1 MRHYHGD
8 ASPAWFEAEHYDYD
22 RRPWNVLHRRCVVAL
37 EDDVWVIV
45 DDLLIEDR
53 LNDEVR
59 DIMSAHGDQIRRAD
73 VQFHEM
79 FKVIKA
85 RLARERNIII

>member
-1 MRHYHGD
+1 MRLRAGHIEIIAYRVVHELAKNGLTAVGD
-8 ASPAWFEAEHYDYD
+8 M
-22 RRPWNVLHRRCVVAL
+22 VVAEACL
-37 EDDVWVIV
+37 NAVIV

-59 DIMSAHGDQIRRAD
+59 DIMSTYGNQIRRAD

-85 RLARERNIII
+85 RLAREHNIII

>member
-1 MRHYHGD
+1 MRL
-8 ASPAWFEAEHYDYD
+8 SAEHIEIIAY
-22 RRPWNVLHRRCVVAL
+22 RVVHELAKKGL
-37 EDDVWVIV
+37 TVIDDVVDAEASMNAVIT
-45 DDLLIEDR
+45 DDLRIEDQ

-59 DIMSAHGDQIRRAD
+59 EIMSAYDEQIRRAD
-73 VQFHEM
+73 VEFHEM

>member
-1 MRHYHGD
+1 MRL
-8 ASPAWFEAEHYDYD
+8 SAEHIEIIAY
-22 RRPWNVLHRRCVVAL
+22 RVIHELAKNGLAAV
-37 EDDVWVIV
+37 DDLVDAEARMNAVIT

-59 DIMSAHGDQIRRAD
+59 EIMRAHDDQIRRAD

-79 FKVIKA
+79 FKAIKV

>member
-1 MRHYHGD
+1 MRL
-8 ASPAWFEAEHYDYD
+8 SAEHIEIIAY
-22 RRPWNVLHRRCVVAL
+22 RVVHEL
-37 EDDVWVIV
+37 VKKGLTVIDDVVDAEASMNAVIT
-45 DDLLIEDR
+45 DDLRIEDQ

-59 DIMSAHGDQIRRAD
+59 EIMSAYDEQIRRAD
-73 VQFHEM
+73 VEFHEM

>member
-1 MRHYHGD
+1 MRL
-8 ASPAWFEAEHYDYD
+8 SAEHIEIIAY
-22 RRPWNVLHRRCVVAL
+22 RVVHELAKHGL
-37 EDDVWVIV
+37 TAVGDLVDAEARMNAVITDDF
-45 DDLLIEDR
+45 LIEDQ

-59 DIMSAHGDQIRRAD
+59 DIMSAYDDQIRRAD
-73 VQFHEM
+73 VQSHEM

>member
-1 MRHYHGD
+1 MRL
-8 ASPAWFEAEHYDYD
+8 SAEHIEIIAY
-22 RRPWNVLHRRCVVAL
+22 RVVHEL
-37 EDDVWVIV
+37 VKKGLTVIDDVVDAEASMNAVIT
-45 DDLLIEDR
+45 DDLRIEDQ

-59 DIMSAHGDQIRRAD
+59 EIMSANDEQIRRAD
-73 VQFHEM
+73 VEFHEM

>member
-1 MRHYHGD
+1 MRLSAQHIEIIAYRVVHELAKNGLTAVGD
-8 ASPAWFEAEHYDYD
+8 MVDAEA
-22 RRPWNVLHRRCVVAL
+22 RMNA
-37 EDDVWVIV
+37 VIT
-45 DDLLIEDR
+45 DDLLIEDQ

-59 DIMSAHGDQIRRAD
+59 EIMSAYDDQIRRAD

-85 RLARERNIII
+85 KLARERNIII

>member
-1 MRHYHGD
+1 M
-8 ASPAWFEAEHYDYD
+8 
-22 RRPWNVLHRRCVVAL
+22 
-37 EDDVWVIV
+37 IV

>member
-1 MRHYHGD
+1 MRL
-8 ASPAWFEAEHYDYD
+8 SAEHIEIIAYRVIHELARDGLTEVGD
-22 RRPWNVLHRRCVVAL
+22 VVDA
-37 EDDVWVIV
+37 EARVNTVIT
-45 DDLLIEDR
+45 DDLRIEDR

-59 DIMSAHGDQIRRAD
+59 DIMSAYDDQIRRAD

-79 FKVIKA
+79 FKAIKA